1 MNRKLFKFL
10 SIPLFAAL
18 TLQVRSQDE
27 PQSLDPTIVESS
39 QPAPRSAARPA
50 PIRHTAPTPVPA
62 PVAVESLIIS
72 DSMPR
77 IDPGTITALELEMT
91 DASDLNDVFRKTPS
105 VTVNGGRAQGQQIHV
120 YNLESNLLNVTV
132 DGASQGNLFHH
143 QSSVMIEPE
152 LLKQVEVVA
161 GNATALDGPGALGGA
176 IKFETQN
183 AFDLLNCGSP
193 VVINDAKQPVEKN
206 PVWSGKNP
214 AGGKDLVYGDTLDD
228 FGGYLKGTAYGN
240 GDGWKG
246 AGAVYGLFNDHW
258 GYLLAGSVTDR
269 GTYEDG
275 NGNEVENSD
284 FHRESLLFKISGRGD
299 EGHSLDLSF
308 EHFTDETFAYDRV
321 NVDPA
326 WLAASGRPLGL
337 LQKLQSKRQTFSL
350 SYDFDPDWNEYLN
363 LETNFFHTAQEL
375 RRTISGENSEIA
387 ITGLDVRNTSV
398 IGSLSTTYGF
408 DYQDKEARSTYI
420 FRTPGGDETESVF
433 GGYLQSTMPVTSLFE
448 VTGGLRYDR
457 YDYTD
462 IAGQVYESD
471 HVSPNAALTVKP
483 TEEFSVTIG
492 HSEAYRGVGI
502 RESFLPG
509 VRPPGLDG
517 EDSDT
522 QKASFRYDNGA
533 FYATGAVF
541 RQEIENYLYPVAGRG
556 NGSFGDIR
564 NEGYE
569 FEAGIRRG
577 GFHASL
583 GVFHSEPETAGY
595 DYPDDFG
602 MVVAGRRWV
611 ADTGYTFEDIGVT
624 VGWTVEVREAVD
636 EVPLPGGGPFPAVAG
651 KNSYTLNSLY
661 VGWNVPNCEGLSATL
676 NVDNLFDE
684 FYQDHTIY
692 TGSGLAS
699 PGREVRL
706 GMSYK
711 F

>member
-1 MNRKLFKFL
+1 MNCRLLHTLPFFAL
-10 SIPLFAAL
+10 AAFIPPLLAQEAQQ
-18 TLQVRSQDE
+18 TLESTV
-27 PQSLDPTIVESS
+27 VES
-39 QPAPRSAARPA
+39 QRPAPR
-50 PIRHTAPTPVPA
+50 PA
-62 PVAVESLIIS
+62 PVRRTAPAPAPAPAPVESEPLIIS
-72 DSMPR
+72 DSFHQASL
-77 IDPGTITALELEMT
+77 GTITDLELQMT
-91 DASDLNDVFRKTPS
+91 NATDLEDVFGRTPS

-143 QSSVMIEPE
+143 QSTVLIEPE

-161 GNATALDGPGALGGA
+161 GNANALDGPGALGGA
-176 IKFETQN
+176 IKFETKN
-183 AFDLLNCGSP
+183 AFDLLSCGGP
-193 VVINDAKQPVEKN
+193 VVINDAKQPVGKN

-214 AGGKDLVYGDTLDD
+214 SGKDVVHADTLDD

-308 EHFTDETFAYDRV
+308 EHFSDETFAYDRV
-321 NVDPA
+321 NIAPA
-326 WLAASGRPLGL
+326 WLAASGRPPGL
-337 LQKLQSKRQTFSL
+337 LQKMQTTRQTIAL
-350 SYDFDPDWNEYLN
+350 SYDFDPDWNDALD
-363 LETNFFHTAQEL
+363 LETNFFHTTQDFNRSL
-375 RRTISGENSEIA
+375 SGERSEIA
-387 ITGLDVRNTSV
+387 ITGLDVRNATT
-398 IGSLSTTYGF
+398 IGSLETTYGF
-408 DYQDKEARSTYI
+408 DYQDKEASTTYI
-420 FRTPGGDETESVF
+420 FRNPGGNETESVF
-433 GGYLQSTMPVTSLFE
+433 GGYLQSTLPVTSLFE
-448 VTGGLRYDR
+448 LTGGVRYDR

-462 IAGQVYESD
+462 IAGQNFQSD
-471 HVSPNAALTVKP
+471 EISPNVALTVKP
-483 TEEFSVTIG
+483 VEDFSVTIG

-509 VRPPGLDG
+509 ARPATLDG

-522 QKASFRYDNGA
+522 QKLIYRYDNGA
-533 FYATGAVF
+533 FYSSGAVF
-541 RQEIENYLYPVAGRG
+541 RQEIANYIYPNGFRG
-556 NGSFGDIR
+556 DASYGDIQ

-569 FEAGIRRG
+569 FEAGIRRN

-583 GVFHSEPETAGY
+583 GVFHSDPETVGY

-611 ADTGYTFEDIGVT
+611 ADTGYTFENLGVT
-624 VGWTVEVREAVD
+624 VGWTVEIREAVA

-651 KNSYTLNSLY
+651 KGSYTVNNFY
-661 VGWNVPNCEGLSATL
+661 VAWNVPTCEGLSATL
-676 NVDNLFDE
+676 NVDNILDE

-706 GMSYK
+706 GLSYQ